1 MRKDNKNIPTYRDL
15 IIPTFIALKELG
27 GSGTNNEIYE
37 QVVNDMNYPD
47 EVLDYPHL
55 GSQTQTEIQYQLA
68 WSRTYLKHYGAI
80 ENNGRSVW
88 ALTSKFS
95 QMNPSLLNPTEIIAF
110 SSKKNSNKDQPF
122 DDNDDNDVEE
132 YPDENKPWRTKLSS
146 IIQSMDP
153 FAFERLCQRVLRE
166 NGFEDVR
173 VTKKSGD
180 GGIDGTGKLIIGG
193 LISFNIAFQCKRY
206 KNSVSSS
213 EIRDFR
219 GSMNSN
225 IEKGIFI
232 TTGIFT
238 EGAKKEANS
247 IGKQQIDLVDGEKF
261 IGAGGVSYYRVMPTY
276 HNQTGEKAYI
286 MKARAHLMKDLGT
299 VMSPLNAFLIIQ
311 SCMTLSLRVNQHCK
325 NALEIAKFLKDHE
338 AVSWVNYPGLE
349 DNENHE
355 MAEKYL
361 NGNYGCIVSFG
372 IKGGIEEG
380 KKFIESVELLSHVAN
395 IADAKTLVIHPAS
408 TTHSNMTE
416 EEQLDSG
423 ITPDFIRMSVG
434 IEDVRDLIEDIDQA
448 LKKAI
453 N

>member
-1 MRKDNKNIPTYRDL
+1 MTKYHERTIEVHAGEMTDPVTGARATPIYHTSSYAFESADKAKKLYALEEEGHIYTRISNPTSEVLEKRVAAIENGVAALAQSTGMSAILLSILNIAGNGDEIVSSNNLYGGTYTLFKNTMPNWGIKVNFVDTHDLDAYRAAINENTKAIYCESIGNPQLDIPDFEALAEIAHENDIPLIVDNTSAITMVKPLDHGADIVVHSATKFL
-15 IIPTFIALKELG
+15 S
-27 GSGTNNEIYE
+27 GSGTSMGGMIVDGGKFDWTNGKFPMFTE
-37 QVVNDMNYPD
+37 PD
-47 EVLDYPHL
+47 ESYH
-55 GSQTQTEIQYQLA
+55 
-68 WSRTYLKHYGAI
+68 
-80 ENNGRSVW
+80 
-88 ALTSKFS
+88 
-95 QMNPSLLNPTEIIAF
+95 
-110 SSKKNSNKDQPF
+110 
-122 DDNDDNDVEE
+122 
-132 YPDENKPWRTKLSS
+132 
-146 IIQSMDP
+146 
-153 FAFERLCQRVLRE
+153 
-166 NGFEDVR
+166 
-173 VTKKSGD
+173 
-180 GGIDGTGKLIIGG
+180 G
-193 LISFNIAFQCKRY
+193 LIYSEAF
-206 KNSVSSS
+206 
-213 EIRDFR
+213 
-219 GSMNSN
+219 
-225 IEKGIFI
+225 
-232 TTGIFT
+232 
-238 EGAKKEANS
+238 
-247 IGKQQIDLVDGEKF
+247 
-261 IGAGGVSYYRVMPTY
+261 
-276 HNQTGEKAYI
+276 GEKAYI

-311 SCMTLSLRVNQHCK
+311 SCMTLSLRVKQHCE
-325 NALEIAKFLKDHE
+325 NALEIAKFLKNHE

-395 IADAKTLVIHPAS
+395 IADSKTLVIHPAS